1 MKFKWWY
8 ILIWIAGIVLIANGQ
23 IETVIIGIITLAV
36 PFVLWFAV
44 KPKQKEEKH
53 IELSDIVPPVDEDR
67 KPHIEKVRIAVIN
80 AEKYQKTLEKVYKM
94 QEGDTDI
101 WDMPQCVLYP
111 RGNFENIGYAVYLDS
126 DRIGDADENKCVEIR
141 DLLGQGELCGLDYE
155 IRSEYMDDID
165 GLYFDAVVTLSVK
178 IP

>member
-1 MKFKWWY
+1 M
-8 ILIWIAGIVLIANGQ
+8 
-23 IETVIIGIITLAV
+23 
-36 PFVLWFAV
+36 
-44 KPKQKEEKH
+44 
-53 IELSDIVPPVDEDR
+53 DEDR

>member
-1 MKFKWWY
+1 MKFRGWY
-8 ILIWIAGIVLIANGQ
+8 IPIWIAGISFLVYGEWWSIVLGL
-23 IETVIIGIITLAV
+23 ITIAV

-67 KPHIEKVRIAVIN
+67 KPHIEKVRFAVVN
-80 AEKYQKTLEKVYKM
+80 TDAHQKTLEKAYKL
-94 QEGDTDI
+94 QEGDTDV

-111 RGNFENIGYAVYLDS
+111 RGTFENIGYAVYLDS
-126 DRIGDADENKCVEIR
+126 DRIGDADERKCVDIR
-141 DLLGQGELCGLDYE
+141 DLLGQGELCGIDYE
-155 IRSEYMDDID
+155 IRSEYVDDID